1 MSSETTA
8 HEVRRL
14 TVELALEAGTCHI
27 GSALGIADVLTVL
40 FFELMP
46 VDPSIPSS
54 PLKDTFILSKAHAG
68 SALLSVLAVRGTIDR
83 DELRRG
89 YCRDGG
95 AYGGHAERGTPGVE
109 ISGGSLGHGLPIAI
123 GRAIADRLDGRLR
136 RTYCLMGDGE
146 TDEGSVSEAAALAGR
161 LGLGQ
166 LVAIIDA
173 NGHQGLDREL
183 TSGHW
188 ERLAGRFESAGW
200 DVANVDGH
208 DHDALRRALGVAA
221 GSRPRCV
228 LAHTIKGKGIP
239 FMEGRFDS
247 HYKSFKPEQRDMVL
261 TALAQGRAAA

>member
-83 DELRRG
+83 DELRRE

-109 ISGGSLGHGLPIAI
+109 ISGGSLGHGCRSRSGERLPI
-123 GRAIADRLDGRLR
+123 
-136 RTYCLMGDGE
+136 
-146 TDEGSVSEAAALAGR
+146 VSTAGC
-161 LGLGQ
+161 
-166 LVAIIDA
+166 
-173 NGHQGLDREL
+173 
-183 TSGHW
+183 
-188 ERLAGRFESAGW
+188 AG
-200 DVANVDGH
+200 
-208 DHDALRRALGVAA
+208 
-221 GSRPRCV
+221 P
-228 LAHTIKGKGIP
+228 
-239 FMEGRFDS
+239 
-247 HYKSFKPEQRDMVL
+247 
-261 TALAQGRAAA
+261 TA